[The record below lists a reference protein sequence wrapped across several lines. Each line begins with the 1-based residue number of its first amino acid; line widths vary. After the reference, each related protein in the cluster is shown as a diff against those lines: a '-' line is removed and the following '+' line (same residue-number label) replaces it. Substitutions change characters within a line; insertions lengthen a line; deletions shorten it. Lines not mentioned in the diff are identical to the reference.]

1 MANNFTEIENVP
13 SELAQEFD
21 SEVQNLNQDIES
33 GETTQEVKIELGSFS
48 LEPES
53 KANEDTKPKYP
64 YNKITQSE
72 SGHTFEMDDT
82 PGRERVRIQHRI
94 ESFIEFH
101 PDGNVV
107 HKIQGDGYDITVK
120 DKHIIVGGKCNI
132 TVTGDVNINVEGNL
146 TQRVKGDY
154 DLVVEG
160 KFTQSVSGETT
171 IISNGDMDV
180 TVNPTLNG
188 TFRLN
193 TGSKMHLYGDL
204 FTSGELVADKITSAT
219 RVDAGTGVSAGPLGF
234 VSALGG
240 LSVGIPF
247 AVPGVVFGVAAVST
261 SGVVVGPLGSFGVMG
276 SVLMTD
282 LVNTSLYDF
291 HTHPAPRGWT
301 GTPVP
306 PMIWGKYVFY
316 F

>member
-1 MANNFTEIENVP
+1 MANTFTGIADLEPQV
-13 SELAQEFD
+13 SVELD
-21 SEVQNLNQDIES
+21 SEVQTLQSDVSS
-33 GETTQEVKIELGSFS
+33 GNTTSEVAKELGSFTI
-48 LEPES
+48 EPES

-94 ESFIEFH
+94 ESFIEMH
-101 PDGNVV
+101 PDGSVT

-120 DKHIIVGGKCNI
+120 DKHVIVGGKCNMTI
-132 TVTGDVNINVEGNL
+132 TGDVNIDIQGNL
-146 TQRVKGDY
+146 TQRVKGNY

-160 KFTQSVSGETT
+160 NFTQSVTKETT
-171 IISNGDMDV
+171 FISNEDMRMI
-180 TVNPTLNG
+180 VNPTSITGTLNI
-188 TFRLN
+188 N
-193 TGSKMHLYGDL
+193 TGGNLHLFGDL
-204 FTSGELVADKITSAT
+204 FASGEFVADKITSAT

-234 VSALGG
+234 VSAFGG

-247 AVPGVVFGVAAVST
+247 AVPGVVYAVAAVSS
-261 SGVVVGPLGSFGVMG
+261 SGVVNAPLGTFGVMG

-282 LVNTSLYDF
+282 LVNTSMYDF

-301 GTPVP
+301 GIPVP
-306 PMIWGKYVFY
+306 PMV
-316 F
+316 